1 MSTFHLSSY
10 HHGNLRSVMLEVA
23 MGILERDGEQGIG
36 LRDLARL
43 VGVSPAAPYR
53 HFDSRASLLE
63 SLAIMGFHRFT
74 KRMNEVAATKPGDPL
89 PVMGKTYV
97 LFALEHAH
105 LFRLMF
111 SPQLTKPVRPGLKM
125 ASDAAFQSL
134 REAIST
140 DGEYNRVRAL
150 SAWAKV
156 HGLSVLLL
164 DGQIS
169 VDSAEETEAL
179 IADVIR
185 GL

>member
-23 MGILERDGEQGIG
+23 MGILERNGEQGIG

-63 SLAIMGFHRFT
+63 SLAIIGFHRFA
-74 KRMNEVAATKPGDPL
+74 KRMNEVAATNSEEPL
-89 PVMGKTYV
+89 AAMGKTYV
-97 LFALEHAH
+97 LFALEHAN

-111 SPQLTKPVRPGLKM
+111 SPQLNKPVRPGLKM
-125 ASDAAFQSL
+125 ASDAAFESL
-134 REAIST
+134 RQVITTVEGY
-140 DGEYNRVRAL
+140 DRVRTLA
-150 SAWAKV
+150 AWAKV

-169 VDSAEETEAL
+169 VQSAEETQAL
-179 IADVIR
+179 ITDIIR

>member
-10 HHGNLRSVMLEVA
+10 HHGNLRSVLLEVA

-74 KRMNEVAATKPGDPL
+74 KRMNDVAATQPQDPL
-89 PVMGKTYV
+89 AAMGKAYV

-111 SPQLTKPVRPGLKM
+111 SPQLNKPVRPGLKM
-125 ASDAAFQSL
+125 ASDAAFQGL
-134 REAIST
+134 RQAIFPA
-140 DGEYNRVRAL
+140 GEFDRVRAL

-169 VDSAEETEAL
+169 VQTEQETEAL
-179 IADVIR
+179 ITDVI
-185 GL
+185 GDL